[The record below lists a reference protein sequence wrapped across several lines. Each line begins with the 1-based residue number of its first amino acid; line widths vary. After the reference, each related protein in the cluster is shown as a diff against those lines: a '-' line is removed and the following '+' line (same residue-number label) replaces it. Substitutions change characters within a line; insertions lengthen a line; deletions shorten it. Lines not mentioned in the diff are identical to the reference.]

1 MARIGVWLV
10 LLSVAWALAG
20 CSEDRPTNTGPV
32 IHCFNQDVA
41 TGKVTVTC
49 PVEAP

>member
-1 MARIGVWLV
+1 MKVALLLV
-10 LLSVAWALAG
+10 LLCSGALLAS
-20 CSEDRPTNTGPV
+20 CSDDRPTNTGPV

-49 PVEAP
+49 PTGQ